1 MFEVHYS
8 EVALADLDDIWG
20 YITLELMN
28 PDAAVNTVNGIIDA
42 IDKLSEYHLSIQSH
56 HLLFQQIALRT
67 CDHLFLIRFPIH
79 MREFSVSVIYHYR
92 SLQKSIHR
100 LVFEVVLAF

>member
-42 IDKLSEYHLSIQSH
+42 IDKLSEYPLSGTP
-56 HLLFQQIALRT
+56 LIALL
-67 CDHLFLIRFPIH
+67 DIESDYRF
-79 MREFSVSVIYHYR
+79 VIYRNY
-92 SLQKSIHR
+92 
-100 LVFEVVLAF
+100 LAFYHLENNAVNIDRVLYEGRDFIKALSLL